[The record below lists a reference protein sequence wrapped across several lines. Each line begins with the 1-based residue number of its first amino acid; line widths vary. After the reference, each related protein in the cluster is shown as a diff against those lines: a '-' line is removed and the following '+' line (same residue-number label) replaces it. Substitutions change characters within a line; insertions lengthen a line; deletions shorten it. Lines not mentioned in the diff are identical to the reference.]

1 MIDKIYPMPKINIVN
16 MTFLNENANIRQ
28 FGLLKFMNENS
39 SDEHVI
45 SKISIVLRRDKIE
58 APYYMS
64 TAVRLSSCLDMP
76 EKGMFHAMDML
87 NFHRMHNLTEEKYNQ
102 IRTLIID
109 TEDNS
114 LVKIKREEKRL
125 KMEMTSKSDEEFEE
139 LLRNYH
145 ELFEMIDGLVG

>member
-1 MIDKIYPMPKINIVN
+1 MSKINIVN

-28 FGLLKFMNENS
+28 FHLVKFMNENS

-87 NFHRMHNLTEEKYNQ
+87 NFHRMHNLTEEKYTQ

-109 TEDNS
+109 AEDND
-114 LVKIKREEKRL
+114 LVQISREEKHL